1 MSHELGDPLLAR
13 DHGAA
18 VADAGGARQVAPP
31 AQSRWNRLRSVGPLG
46 GLVVACIVFSVLNP
60 KFATVQNAS
69 AIVEAGAVLMVVA
82 VGLTF
87 VILLGSIDL
96 SVEGLMAAAVMAIS
110 LLVANDQN
118 TIHLGVLGVV
128 LAVGAGTVLGT
139 LNGLLHTV
147 LRLPSF
153 MVTLGTWYVG
163 LGIATV
169 VIGGVTPTIRD
180 PALLDW
186 GVHRWL
192 GMSQL
197 SLVAVGCVLVGYLI
211 QRFTRL
217 GRYAFAIGG
226 NEHIARLSGIP
237 VARYRVGIF
246 ALAGTFYGLAG
257 VMLATSL
264 RSGSLTASNDFLFSG
279 VAAVVIGGTA
289 LTGGRGGVLHSV
301 VGVLLITV
309 INVGMVLAGVSPL
322 IQTAVQGVIIVGVV
336 VAAGWSH
343 RHRMKVVK

>member
-1 MSHELGDPLLAR
+1 MAHPLATPTAGPS
-13 DHGAA
+13 GAQA
-18 VADAGGARQVAPP
+18 PGAPGAPAPRSEADG
-31 AQSRWNRLRSVGPLG
+31 RWSRLRSLGPLG
-46 GLVVACIVFSVLNP
+46 GLVAACVLFSVINP
-60 KFATVQNAS
+60 KFATFQNAT
-69 AIVEAGAVLMVVA
+69 AIVEAGSVLMVVA

-96 SVEGLMAAAVMAIS
+96 SVEGLMAASVMVIS
-110 LLVANDQN
+110 LLIANDQN
-118 TIHLGVLGVV
+118 AVDMGVLGVV
-128 LAVGAGTVLGT
+128 LAVAAGTVLGL
-139 LNGLLHTV
+139 LNGLLHTL

-169 VIGGVTPTIRD
+169 ALGGVTPTIED
-180 PALLDW
+180 PSVLEW
-186 GVHRWL
+186 GVHRWW
-192 GMSQL
+192 GMSML
-197 SLVAVGCVLVGYLI
+197 SVVAAVCVLIAYLI

-217 GRYAFAIGG
+217 GRYAYAIGG
-226 NEHIARLSGIP
+226 SEHIAKLSGIP
-237 VARYRVGIF
+237 VARYRLAVF
-246 ALAGTFYGLAG
+246 ALAGTCYGLAG

-309 INVGMVLAGVSPL
+309 INVGMVLAGISPL
-322 IQTAVQGVIIVGVV
+322 IQTTVQGIIIVGVV